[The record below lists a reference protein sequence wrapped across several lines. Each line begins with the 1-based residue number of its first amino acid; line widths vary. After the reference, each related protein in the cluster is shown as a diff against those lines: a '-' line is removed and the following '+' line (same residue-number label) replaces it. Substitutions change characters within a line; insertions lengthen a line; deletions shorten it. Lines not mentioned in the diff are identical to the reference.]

1 MRHRFDFAQTATWLV
16 AALFLFLGVL
26 QLPAASTTLNYQGRV
41 IANGVAFQG
50 TGQFKFAL
58 ISSDGS
64 TYYWKNDGSTG
75 ATDPASAVSLA
86 VNRGLFSI
94 RLGDTAIPNM
104 TALDSAVL
112 ANAGVK
118 LRVWFNDGVKGF
130 QQMNPD
136 HTVNQTTG
144 TSTNNSKSVYSSPG
158 LTDPNGYLAMI
169 TPGRWEKISKTSVN
183 GKETI
188 FVRDNNDLYS
198 ISLTSA
204 SSKPSG
210 TYRIEKYRLETST
223 IETVCSFS
231 FTAKTQ
237 GVNDHRFKTGQVIQ
251 GILWLSFLSTYSSPT
266 PNSSFSVQELVAI
279 DLSAKKVVP
288 ASGLSQPNLASV
300 KAYSP
305 MSVTVGNETY
315 NFLITNSSSYYGTA
329 SSLKL
334 SQGTTNKNIENSGI
348 SMPVNDTDSRFPSA
362 CAFEYGDTLFFLSGS
377 DYWYRCPIPS
387 LHNMFIAK

>member
-1 MRHRFDFAQTATWLV
+1 MRHRFDFAQTGTWLV

-136 HTVNQTTG
+136 QSLRQMNE
-144 TSTNNSKSVYSSPG
+144 TSTETSTGIYSAPG
-158 LTDPNGYLAMI
+158 LNDSNGYLAFI
-169 TPGRWEKISKTSVN
+169 TSGNWSRIAQSSIR
-183 GKETI
+183 GGYAMFI
-188 FVRDNNDLYS
+188 RDNDTIYCTCRN
-198 ISLTSA
+198 
-204 SSKPSG
+204 SSG
-210 TYRIEKYRLETST
+210 KYQVARFDLETMQ
-223 IETVCSFS
+223 IERICEFS
-231 FTAKTQ
+231 FTPKKP
-237 GVNDHRFKTGQVIQ
+237 GVQNNRFKSGAVISN
-251 GILWLSFLSTYSSPT
+251 ILWLDFYSSYDTAT
-266 PNSSFSVQELVAI
+266 PNSSFVAHELVAI
-279 DLSAKKVVP
+279 DLVTKNV
-288 ASGLSQPNLASV
+288 LSTSTLNKPSIESL
-300 KAYSP
+300 KTYCP
-305 MSVTVGNETY
+305 LSVTINSEVFT
-315 NFLITNSSSYYGTA
+315 FSITNSDGTPDIGSA
-329 SSLKL
+329 ILTLK
-334 SQGTTNKNIENSGI
+334 QGDVDKNIKNSGI
-348 SMPVNDTDSRFPSA
+348 NTTVSSINYQFPNA
-362 CAFEYGDTLFFLSGS
+362 CAFEYGGNLFLLSGPG
-377 DYWYRCPIPS
+377 YWLKCPTAS
-387 LHNMFIAK
+387 LRNLFIKK